1 MLCGLRNYNSPGT
14 GKVVVIT
21 GGASGIGRAAA
32 LAFARE
38 GARVV
43 IGDVNVSGAES
54 VVATIKNTG
63 GEASCLLVDVTKAAD
78 ILGSVVNF
86 SVSMRNGPK
95 NRHLFP
101 KYLQQSLNFHKR
113 SFSPPRVLLYESDG
127 VSRPG

>member
-1 MLCGLRNYNSPGT
+1 MMT
-14 GKVVVIT
+14 GKVVVIA

-38 GARVV
+38 GARVA

-78 ILGSVVNF
+78 IQNM
-86 SVSMRNGPK
+86 VSMGRRNTQLEPTL
-95 NRHLFP
+95 H
-101 KYLQQSLNFHKR
+101 
-113 SFSPPRVLLYESDG
+113 
-127 VSRPG
+127 